1 MILNLGCGAH
11 HFPGCANVDRSGVA
25 DADHAVDLG
34 LHPWPWGEDQ
44 ATAIYAVQ
52 VFEHLADPD
61 LFMEECHRV
70 MVQGA
75 PLIITTPD
83 YRHPNSYTD
92 PTHVRHCTERT
103 FDYWCAHTDLFEQFG
118 KPVWGDEAPF
128 EKVSVVTNEVDICA
142 VLRKR

>member
-11 HFPGCANVDRSGVA
+11 PFPGCVNVDKVGVPDA
-25 DADHAVDLG
+25 VAWNLDERWPIPDADIEL
-34 LHPWPWGEDQ
+34 
-44 ATAIYAVQ
+44 IYLVQ
-52 VFEHLADPD
+52 VFEHVGDPEH
-61 LFMEECHRV
+61 FMGEAHRV
-70 MVQGA
+70 LKQGGA
-75 PLIITTPD
+75 LIITTPD
-83 YRHPNSYTD
+83 YRHPNSFTD

>member
-11 HFPGCANVDRSGVA
+11 GFNGCLNVDRHPSAEYVA
-25 DADHAVDLG
+25 DLNHI
-34 LHPWPWGEDQ
+34 WPWE
-44 ATAIYAVQ
+44 TKSVKAIYAVQ
-52 VFEHLADPD
+52 VFEHVADPEH
-61 LFMEECHRV
+61 FMSEAHRV
-70 MVQGA
+70 LVAGG

-83 YRHPNSYTD
+83 YRHPNSFTD
-92 PTHVRHCTERT
+92 PTHVRHCTERS

-118 KPVWGDEAPF
+118 KPEWGDAPF

>member
-11 HFPGCANVDRSGVA
+11 YFPGCHNVDQGTVSDQHYDLDERWPDEWVDEGV
-25 DADHAVDLG
+25 
-34 LHPWPWGEDQ
+34 Q
-44 ATAIYAVQ
+44 AIYLVQ
-52 VFEHLADPD
+52 VFEHLSDPEF
-61 LFMEECHRV
+61 FMREAHRV
-70 MVQGA
+70 LDRGG

-83 YRHPNSYTD
+83 YRHENSYTD
-92 PTHVRHCTERT
+92 PTHVRHCTVRS

>member
-1 MILNLGCGAH
+1 MILNLGSGAH
-11 HFPGCANVDRSGVA
+11 QFPGCVNVDRVGGDVSL
-25 DADHAVDLG
+25 DLDD
-34 LHPWPWGEDQ
+34 PWPWPD
-44 ATAIYAVQ
+44 ASVDAIYAVQ
-52 VFEHLADPD
+52 VFEHVADPEH
-61 LFMEECHRV
+61 FMARAWKALV
-70 MVQGA
+70 AGG

-83 YRHPNSYTD
+83 YRHENSYTD
-92 PTHVRHCTERT
+92 PTHVRHCTVRS

>member
-11 HFPGCANVDRSGVA
+11 PFPGCVNVDKASGDVVLDLD
-25 DADHAVDLG
+25 DAW
-34 LHPWPWGEDQ
+34 PWPASSVD
-44 ATAIYAVQ
+44 AIYAVQ
-52 VFEHLADPD
+52 VFEHVGDPEH
-61 LFMEECHRV
+61 FMARAWQTLV
-70 MVQGA
+70 MGG

-83 YRHPNSYTD
+83 YRHENSFTD
-92 PTHVRHCTERT
+92 PTHVRHCTVRS

-118 KPVWGDEAPF
+118 KPVWGEEAPF

>member
-1 MILNLGCGAH
+1 MILNLGSGAH
-11 HFPGCANVDRSGVA
+11 QFPGCVNVDRSGVV
-25 DADHAVDLG
+25 DATHAVDLG

-44 ATAIYAVQ
+44 ATAIYAIQ
-52 VFEHLADPD
+52 VFEHLADTD
-61 LFMEECHRV
+61 LFMDECHRV

-83 YRHPNSYTD
+83 YRHENSYTD
-92 PTHVRHCTERT
+92 PTHVRHCTVRS